1 MNKYLAADDNR
12 IIHKKYIRWVQKM
25 NDAME
30 VCCKFD
36 GCTLGK
42 DTIKV
47 SKQKNPQSYS
57 VLETM
62 FQETQTRPQETQT
75 RPQETQT
82 RPQETQPQET
92 RPQEP
97 QETPAP
103 IKQDLQK

>member
-1 MNKYLAADDNR
+1 MQIGLKKIYHLYVMNKYLAADDNR

-62 FQETQTRPQETQT
+62 FQETQET
-75 RPQETQT
+75 
-82 RPQETQPQET
+82 
-92 RPQEP
+92 